1 MAQHDYV
8 IENQTFPATRTDL
21 NNALAAAVSQNSGA
35 TAPSTTYAYQLW
47 YDTST
52 NKLKQRNADNDAWID
67 LFDVDQ
73 SADTASISTAAF
85 GTMTADQ
92 LDVDN
97 IRIDGNTISSTDT
110 NGDIILDPN
119 GTGNVGIG
127 IASPSQILVVSE
139 SSTPTIQIKDGAASG
154 TRISGRLHIGEADNL
169 GVSIEN
175 STNSYNDNCTMV
187 FNTSPA
193 AGTITERMRLTSA
206 GELIIGD
213 TITGVPTALAAA
225 RLHLDRKS
233 EAGHGIIVENI
244 LQNYVGLAQ
253 KRVGTAGISYA
264 LYLINNG
271 NQEVGTI
278 SFSNTGTAYNTSS
291 DYRLKTAVNYDWDA
305 ITRLKQL
312 KPAKFKWI
320 ADGDDAVPV
329 DGFLA
334 HEAATVVP
342 ESVIGTHNEVKT
354 WTQQEIDDGDAPDG
368 SSAGDNKL
376 DEDGNTI
383 PVMQGIDQSKLVP
396 LLTKALIEAVEKIEA
411 LEVRITALETA

>member
-320 ADGDDAVPV
+320 VDGDDAVPV